1 MKTIKTPKNIH
12 NRPSYGEWNYSDKET
27 RKRCRKLFKA
37 VRHKLLFHIPLSDE
51 EEEYRRKHN
60 IKEDTKMTFE
70 GESDYSN
77 RESTKVFNLRT
88 HSYKFY
94 DVEYYTNTWDLRKS
108 IIHAAN
114 PKMAKIIITERFPN
128 FKEIIKITEHKF

>member
-1 MKTIKTPKNIH
+1 
-12 NRPSYGEWNYSDKET
+12 
-27 RKRCRKLFKA
+27 
-37 VRHKLLFHIPLSDE
+37 LLFHIPLSDE

>member
-12 NRPSYGEWNYSDKET
+12 NRPAHGEWNYYDKET
-27 RKRCRKLFKA
+27 RKQCRKLFKS
-37 VRHKLLFHIPLSDE
+37 VRHKLLFRIPLTDE

-70 GESDYSN
+70 GESDYSD
-77 RESTKVFNLRT
+77 RLSTKVFDLLT
-88 HSYKFY
+88 HSYKYY
-94 DVEYYTNTWDLRKS
+94 DVEYYTNTWDLSK
-108 IIHAAN
+108 HTVYAAN
-114 PKMAKIIITERFPN
+114 PKMAKSIITETFPN